1 MWDKCGQEQPVNIFD
16 VIRIFVFI
24 FSHTVNLLT
33 NIPRDC
39 YEELLI
45 PLNEIDIEGVENKD
59 VEFDGRN
66 MEAIIVLLN
75 FLYNRLDRVRTE
87 IVVRNNL
94 LFK

>member
-1 MWDKCGQEQPVNIFD
+1 
-16 VIRIFVFI
+16 
-24 FSHTVNLLT
+24 
-33 NIPRDC
+33 
-39 YEELLI
+39 LLI